1 MSPIQRV
8 ANILFGAMSVFAC
21 ALVQAAETGVG
32 GTITVAPSCLG
43 PQRDVQ
49 NCVSR
54 YSSARVVVRDATGAV
69 EQRADAD
76 SDGNFRMTLPTPGS
90 YQVAVEGQGGVWP
103 RCPSASADVH
113 VGETTRVDI
122 TCDSGT
128 R

>member
-8 ANILFGAMSVFAC
+8 ANIFFGAISVFAC

-54 YSSARVVVRDATGAV
+54 YSSARVVVRDARGAV
-69 EQRADAD
+69 EQRGDAD
-76 SDGNFRMTLPTPGS
+76 SDGNFHVTLPAPGS
-90 YQVAVEGQGGVWP
+90 YQVAIEGEGGAWP
-103 RCPSASADVH
+103 RCPSANAEVR

-122 TCDSGT
+122 ACDSGV

>member
-1 MSPIQRV
+1 MSLFPRT
-8 ANILFGAMSVFAC
+8 ASILFGVIAVFAS
-21 ALVQAAETGVG
+21 AQAAETGVA
-32 GTITVAPSCLG
+32 GTVSVGPTCLG
-43 PQRDVQ
+43 PQREVS
-49 NCVSR
+49 CVSR

-76 SDGNFRMTLPTPGS
+76 SDGNFRLTLPTPGS

-122 TCDSGT
+122 TCDSGA